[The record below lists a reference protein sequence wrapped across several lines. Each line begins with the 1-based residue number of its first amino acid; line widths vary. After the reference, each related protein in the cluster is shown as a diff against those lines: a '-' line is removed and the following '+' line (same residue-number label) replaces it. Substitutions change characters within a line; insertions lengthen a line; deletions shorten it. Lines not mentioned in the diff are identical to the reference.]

1 MRKINLGKTPAQVNV
16 YNKRTDSELD
26 SVLIHNSKSSELKV
40 ENHQYSIQEFVE
52 CVNIGVTVQ
61 DISAADIE

>member
-1 MRKINLGKTPAQVNV
+1 MNV